1 MVNTIGDNQI
11 ERLEA
16 QHRQLSVL
24 RNAEYYRT
32 GNHTALVRRS
42 KSRDDSANSRGSLES
57 PSKDSNF
64 PKMLTSTNNII
75 SIRDFPPTS
84 RYLFKNIFGSANQ
97 QSPKES
103 TKEVINNMRSMFYT
117 KMAIDAKHEE
127 TVKLKEYIM
136 MDQEKIIE
144 ARVKFEEDC
153 DKFTKYV
160 RDVDQQTEVA
170 RKTTEEAIKKRLSLN
185 E

>member
-1 MVNTIGDNQI
+1 
-11 ERLEA
+11 
-16 QHRQLSVL
+16 
-24 RNAEYYRT
+24 
-32 GNHTALVRRS
+32 
-42 KSRDDSANSRGSLES
+42 
-57 PSKDSNF
+57 
-64 PKMLTSTNNII
+64 MLTSTQNII

-97 QSPKES
+97 TSPKES
-103 TKEVINNMRSMFYT
+103 TKDVVSNMRTMFYT

-153 DKFTKYV
+153 DKF
-160 RDVDQQTEVA
+160 
-170 RKTTEEAIKKRLSLN
+170 
-185 E
+185 

>member
-1 MVNTIGDNQI
+1 
-11 ERLEA
+11 
-16 QHRQLSVL
+16 
-24 RNAEYYRT
+24 
-32 GNHTALVRRS
+32 
-42 KSRDDSANSRGSLES
+42 
-57 PSKDSNF
+57 
-64 PKMLTSTNNII
+64 
-75 SIRDFPPTS
+75 
-84 RYLFKNIFGSANQ
+84 
-97 QSPKES
+97 
-103 TKEVINNMRSMFYT
+103 MRSMFYT

>member
-1 MVNTIGDNQI
+1 
-11 ERLEA
+11 
-16 QHRQLSVL
+16 
-24 RNAEYYRT
+24 
-32 GNHTALVRRS
+32 
-42 KSRDDSANSRGSLES
+42 
-57 PSKDSNF
+57 
-64 PKMLTSTNNII
+64 
-75 SIRDFPPTS
+75 
-84 RYLFKNIFGSANQ
+84 
-97 QSPKES
+97 
-103 TKEVINNMRSMFYT
+103 MRSMFYT

-170 RKTTEEAIKKRLSLN
+170 RKTTEEAVKKRLSLN
-185 E
+185 EDIDYLTEEISKNERDWLRTEDFVKQYTAAKNFFDSVKALKVVVEDSSTDVTASGSKS